1 MEAPYAQTEPS
12 RDAYDAVVVGS
23 GPNGLAAAITLARA
37 GLSVVL
43 LEAKDAPGGGLRSAE
58 LTLPGFTHDLCSAIH
73 PFGRASPFFRSLPLE
88 AYGLSWVEPP
98 LPLAHPLGGGDAV
111 VLERS
116 LEATSDA
123 LGRDGA
129 AYRWLMAPPARHW
142 EALADDILGPLLRVP
157 RHPVALARFGVRAG
171 PSASWTARAL
181 FREERA
187 RALFAGLAA
196 HTILPLERLTT
207 SAIAVVLGALGHA
220 VGWPFP
226 RGGAQSLA
234 DALVRFFTALGG
246 EVVVNAPVHRVDAL
260 PRAKAVFFDLT
271 PRQLVAILGERLPA
285 RYRRRLLRYRYGAG
299 AFKVDYALSGP
310 VPWLAEACSRAG
322 TVHLGGTLAEIA
334 HAEREVARARHP
346 ARPYVLVAQQSLFDP
361 TRAPA
366 GQHTLWAYCHVPH
379 GSAQD
384 MTRAIEAQ
392 LERFAPGFGARV
404 IAKSV
409 RTPAELERYNP
420 NYLGGDISG
429 GVNDLLQLLARP
441 VLHPNPYRTPATGVY
456 LCSASTPPGGGVHG
470 MAGFNAARRALAEVW
485 GVGAS
490 AGEP

>member
-1 MEAPYAQTEPS
+1 VVTPDLQEPS
-12 RDAYDAVVVGS
+12 RDLYDAVVVGS

-37 GLSVVL
+37 GLSVAL
-43 LEAKDAPGGGLRSAE
+43 LEAKDTPGGGLRSAE

-73 PFGRASPFFRSLPLE
+73 PFGRSSPFFRSLPLE
-88 AYGLSWVEPP
+88 QHGLSWVEPP
-98 LPLAHPLGGGDAV
+98 LPLAHPLDGGEAV

-116 LEATSDA
+116 LEATSEA

-129 AYRWLMAPPARHW
+129 AYRWLMAPPVRRW
-142 EALADDILGPLLRVP
+142 EALAGDILGPLLRVP
-157 RHPVALARFGVRAG
+157 HHPVALARFGVRAA
-171 PSASWTARAL
+171 PPAAWLARAL

-196 HTILPLERLTT
+196 HTIVPLEQLTT
-207 SAIAVVLGALGHA
+207 AAIAVVLGALGHV

-234 DALVRFFTALGG
+234 DALVRLFTSLGG
-246 EVVVNAPVHRVDAL
+246 ELVLNAPVHRFDAL
-260 PRAKAVFFDLT
+260 PRAKAVLFDLT
-271 PRQLVAILGERLPA
+271 PRQLVAILGDRLPV
-285 RYRRRLLRYRYGAG
+285 RYRRRLLRYRYGAA
-299 AFKVDYALSGP
+299 AFKVDYALDGP

-334 HAEREVARARHP
+334 HAEREVARARPP

-379 GSAQD
+379 GFQGD
-384 MTRAIEAQ
+384 MTGAIEAQ
-392 LERFAPGFGARV
+392 LERFAPGFKARV
-404 IAKSV
+404 VARSV
-409 RTPAELERYNP
+409 CTPADLERYNP

-429 GVNDLLQLLARP
+429 GVNDLVQLLARP
-441 VLHPNPYRTPATGVY
+441 VLHPNPYRTPAKGVY

-470 MAGFNAARRALAEVW
+470 MAGLNAARRALAEVW
-485 GVGAS
+485 GVG
-490 AGEP
+490 G